1 MKEVNKEKVKDLA
14 EATKNWITH
23 YKKEYPDEEI
33 ALYDASFGDRVEF
46 EDIEDYLYDIAERSL
61 KEGFLSDYKDKDNE
75 ALVIGYRYNEG
86 MDFKNLISWTFEEVA
101 NALEIPL
108 VE

>member
-1 MKEVNKEKVKDLA
+1 MKKVNINEQKVKGLA
-14 EATKNWITH
+14 DGIKDWITH
-23 YKKEYPDEEI
+23 YKKEYPDEI

-61 KEGFLSDYKDKDNE
+61 KEGFLSDYKDKDKE
-75 ALVIGYRYNEG
+75 ALVIGYRDDEDG
-86 MDFKNLISWTFEEVA
+86 FKNLISWTFEEMA
-101 NALEIPL
+101 DALEIPL

>member
-1 MKEVNKEKVKDLA
+1 MKKVNINEQKVKGLA
-14 EATKNWITH
+14 DGIKDWITH
-23 YKKEYPDEEI
+23 YKKEYPDEI
-33 ALYDASFGDRVEF
+33 ALYDASFGDRVEV

-86 MDFKNLISWTFEEVA
+86 MDFKNLISWTFGK
-101 NALEIPL
+101 
-108 VE
+108 